1 MHIDRH
7 SHHAKTAYT
16 LLILTLAFV
25 GYIFY
30 EFPDVRSNYLSPL
43 NFVLQKNTK
52 VDPKNVLSNID
63 TQNIAT
69 SATITEFGT
78 TSNFILIDENTET
91 SPIVSTSTIDQDLL
105 PTTLEDFTPSP
116 ESQWASVY
124 LTLLNT
130 NFDILDL
137 NIQYVRNWQQ
147 TGGFMRDL
155 KQGMSGADVTLM
167 QYLLHKFEPSFSAKN
182 ITGTFGPKTKSSL
195 ATLQTKLQLKPTG
208 IFNEETR
215 FFFDSVYFKELCPD
229 ADPEQDKTYENV
241 GRRISVPLDY
251 IPSDLIRIP
260 RTVRTVGVMCLSKEP
275 AKRLEDMFAAA
286 RQDGHELA
294 VFSAYRSSKTQ
305 KLLTQYYLSSLGK
318 AGLAGVAEAGHS
330 EHQLG
335 TTVDISGKSIGYAGP
350 SQKFGTAPEGKWLE
364 ENSYKYGFILSYP
377 QGKQKDTGYIYEPWH
392 FRYVGVD
399 TARDIF
405 QEKLTIQEYFNLVK
419 GEGYSLKAE
428 EEI

>member
-7 SHHAKTAYT
+7 THQAKAAYA
-16 LLILTLAFV
+16 LLVLTLAFV

-30 EFPDVRSNYLSPL
+30 KFPDIRSHYLAPIH
-43 NFVLQKNTK
+43 FVLQKNT
-52 VDPKNVLSNID
+52 NVHQENVFSIVY
-63 TQNIAT
+63 TQDIAT
-69 SATITEFGT
+69 SAAITEFGT
-78 TSNFILIDENTET
+78 TSNFILIDENTDT
-91 SPIVSTSTIDQDLL
+91 SITIPTSTIDQDVL
-105 PTTLEDFTPSP
+105 PTILEDFSPSP

-124 LTLLNT
+124 LNILGT
-130 NFDILDL
+130 NFDTLDL
-137 NIQYVRNWQQ
+137 NIEYVRNWQQ

-155 KQGMSGADVTLM
+155 RQGLSGTDVTLL
-167 QYLLHKFEPSFSAKN
+167 QYLLHKFDPSFSAKN

-195 ATLQTKLQLKPTG
+195 ASLQSTLQLKPTG
-208 IFNEETR
+208 IFDGEIR
-215 FFFDSVYFKELCPD
+215 FFFDSVFFKELCPD

-260 RTVRTVGVMCLSKEP
+260 RTVRTVGIMCLSKEP

-286 RQDGHELA
+286 KQDGHELA
-294 VFSAYRSSKTQ
+294 VFSAYRSSRTQ
-305 KLLTQYYLSSLGK
+305 KLLAQYHLSSLGK

-350 SQKFGTAPEGKWLE
+350 SQKFGSTPEGKWLE

-392 FRYVGVD
+392 FRYVGID

-405 QEKLTIQEYFNLVK
+405 QEKLTIQEYFNLVQ
-419 GEGYSLKAE
+419 GEGYSLEAE